1 MNSRGFYST
10 QDGEYKHYVRATGEE
25 KEMLD
30 QYQILQYND
39 MFDKKNRSDVFFSY
53 QGANKK
59 E

>member
-1 MNSRGFYST
+1 
-10 QDGEYKHYVRATGEE
+10 
-25 KEMLD
+25 MLD